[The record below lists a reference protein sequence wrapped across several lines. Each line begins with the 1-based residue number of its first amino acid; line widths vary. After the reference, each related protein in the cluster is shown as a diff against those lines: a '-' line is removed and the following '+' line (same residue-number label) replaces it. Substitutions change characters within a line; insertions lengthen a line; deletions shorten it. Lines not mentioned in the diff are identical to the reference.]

1 METAMKKMMNTF
13 KRTMALGLPLLLA
26 ASLAA
31 CNRGESQEKSTSVDT
46 APVERRSLDIS
57 ADASGQIEPLRIV
70 EVKSRVG
77 GEVQQM
83 PVETGQELQQGAL
96 IAMVDPR
103 DVRNALSQAQ
113 ADQALASARVAN
125 SSAQRRRAEKLAK
138 EGLLSA
144 QDLETTQLQE
154 TDARAQLVKA
164 KTNLQLAQEKAGDV
178 DIRAPI
184 SGMVIEKTVEQGQ
197 IIASASGNVSGGT
210 TLVKMADLST
220 VQARALVDETD
231 IGRVKPGQPAQVTV
245 EAYPGRTFRGTVSK
259 IEPQAVVDQNVTMFP
274 VLVELTNPDRL
285 LKPGMN
291 AEVSVSIAHREN
303 VVAVPNEAVAN
314 PRDAATA
321 GAALGLDEDQ
331 LRTQLATMRQGRGG
345 RSGTGTA
352 GGTGSG
358 GGTGGTGTGSND
370 QAAGGSGAGTNASGR
385 GSGGGWRGR
394 AGGGTGATGGGAGE
408 GAGAGGAMRA
418 SSGSRSSGD
427 VRPGIVFVKGATG
440 PEPKSVLLGLSDW
453 DYSEVIRGLEPGT
466 QVYLISVAQLKQQQ
480 TQSTDRMRQRAGG
493 GILGGGGGAGGAG
506 GGQRSGGGGTS
517 GGSGGGGSRSG
528 PGQ

>member
-1 METAMKKMMNTF
+1 METAMKTTIKMMNTF
-13 KRTMALGLPLLLA
+13 KRTMVLGLPLLLA

-57 ADASGQIEPLRIV
+57 ADASGQIEPLRVV

-210 TLVKMADLST
+210 TLVKMADLSK

-274 VLVELTNPDRL
+274 VLVELENPDRL

-331 LRTQLATMRQGRGG
+331 LRDQLAALRQSRGG
-345 RSGTGTA
+345 RSGGSGGPGA
-352 GGTGSG
+352 GGTGAG
-358 GGTGGTGTGSND
+358 GND
-370 QAAGGSGAGTNASGR
+370 QTAGGSGAGAGSTGANGSGR
-385 GSGGGWRGR
+385 GSGGRGGWRGG
-394 AGGGTGATGGGAGE
+394 AGGGTGGGADGGG
-408 GAGAGGAMRA
+408 GAGGAMRA

-427 VRPGIVFVKGATG
+427 VRPGIVFVRGANG

-480 TQSTDRMRQRAGG
+480 TQATERMRQRAGG
-493 GILGGGGGAGGAG
+493 GMLGGGGGAPGGGGG
-506 GGQRSGGGGTS
+506 GGQRGGGS
-517 GGSGGGGSRSG
+517 GGSGGGGGSRG